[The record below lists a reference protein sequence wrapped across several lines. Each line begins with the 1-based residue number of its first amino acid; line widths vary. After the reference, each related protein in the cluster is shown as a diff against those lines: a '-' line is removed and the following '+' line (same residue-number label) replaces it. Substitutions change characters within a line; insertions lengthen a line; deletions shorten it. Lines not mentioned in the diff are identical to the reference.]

1 MAKVRNI
8 VVVACIA
15 ALLGACARRETAS
28 APRVVAECELE
39 GMRLF
44 RNTYARDD
52 RVGEYILTCMRAKGY
67 ALSAKPPCVE
77 GPNLRDSS
85 CYVGSTS

>member
-8 VVVACIA
+8 VAMACIA
-15 ALLGACARRETAS
+15 AVLGACVQREAAG

-44 RNTYARDD
+44 RDTYARDD

-67 ALSAKPPCVE
+67 AFSAKPSCLK

-85 CYVGSTS
+85 CYLGAVP